1 MSKGHFF
8 LPWNASKARLREA
21 ENARKNRLEIV
32 KAVSQGTVSRRELF
46 KWGLITGAGLVAPIQ
61 GLSPFVKS
69 AYADGGGIPTGTP
82 TSPGTLGIEFTQP
95 MQRFEVLQQK
105 PYRDPITNLVNLSPA
120 PRADGWAMG
129 YDAKTDPAVGARYNV
144 APELVNGRTGVTGP
158 AEGRPPGPDWGHQR
172 WNETDP
178 RSSEYFP
185 KWALE
190 VTQDVFIQVLRKIGQ
205 LRDPERFGGWLR
217 RIAVRLAINRA
228 VRRPRET
235 LGDNAI
241 LGGLPADTVNPFE
254 RVVASENAKCV
265 RDCLDRLRDLD
276 RRTLVAFYFEGR
288 SIQEMSAE
296 FDSPVGTIKRRLHT
310 ARNRL
315 RDKLSDVLV
324 VV

>member
-1 MSKGHFF
+1 MNEIETLELVRLAQAGNREAFNRLVQEHETMVFAVVF
-8 LPWNASKARLREA
+8 RRLRNRA
-21 ENARKNRLEIV
+21 E
-32 KAVSQGTVSRRELF
+32 
-46 KWGLITGAGLVAPIQ
+46 
-61 GLSPFVKS
+61 
-69 AYADGGGIPTGTP
+69 
-82 TSPGTLGIEFTQP
+82 
-95 MQRFEVLQQK
+95 
-105 PYRDPITNLVNLSPA
+105 
-120 PRADGWAMG
+120 
-129 YDAKTDPAVGARYNV
+129 
-144 APELVNGRTGVTGP
+144 
-158 AEGRPPGPDWGHQR
+158 
-172 WNETDP
+172 
-178 RSSEYFP
+178 
-185 KWALE
+185 ALE

-205 LRDPERFGGWLR
+205 LREPERFGGWLR

-228 VRRPRET
+228 VRRPREV
-235 LGDNAI
+235 LGDNAV
-241 LGGLPADTVNPFE
+241 LGGLSADTINPFE